1 MSETKHI
8 YIVDDDD
15 SMRAT
20 LLRAFEKTD
29 YQIHTFENAQLFL
42 MAKVEHFPAVMLL
55 DMNMPGLK
63 GIDLQAALINNK
75 WDIPIIFISGDT
87 ERKEIIQGLKNGA
100 HDFLLKPFP
109 LADVLKAVETAFQSI
124 AKDEQYLSKRREAVK
139 SYDFL
144 TEREKEVF
152 HLLAQGQMSKDVAVA
167 MGITPATVKIF
178 KANIFRKFQIEADAE
193 LVKLA
198 LEYRLLEI

>member
-1 MSETKHI
+1 MSDQKHI

-20 LLRAFEKTD
+20 LLRAFNTTT
-29 YQIHTFENAQLFL
+29 YQIHTFENAQQFL
-42 MAKVEHFPAVMLL
+42 ISKPEHFPAVMLL

-63 GIDLQAALINNK
+63 GIDLQAALLNNH

-109 LADVLKAVETAFQSI
+109 LALMLESVEKAFQTI
-124 AKDEQYLSKRREAVK
+124 HKKKQFLNNRRLAVK
-139 SYDFL
+139 SYDSL

-152 HLLAQGQMSKDVAVA
+152 HLLAQGQISKDVALA
-167 MGITPATVKIF
+167 LGITPATIKVF
-178 KANIFRKFQIEADAE
+178 KANIFRKFQIRTDAE

-198 LEYRLLEI
+198 VEFELIKD

>member
-63 GIDLQAALINNK
+63 GIDLQAFLSAV
-75 WDIPIIFISGDT
+75 IP
-87 ERKEIIQGLKNGA
+87 KE
-100 HDFLLKPFP
+100 
-109 LADVLKAVETAFQSI
+109 
-124 AKDEQYLSKRREAVK
+124 KR
-139 SYDFL
+139 S
-144 TEREKEVF
+144 
-152 HLLAQGQMSKDVAVA
+152 
-167 MGITPATVKIF
+167 
-178 KANIFRKFQIEADAE
+178 FRD
-193 LVKLA
+193 
-198 LEYRLLEI
+198 

>member
-1 MSETKHI
+1 
-8 YIVDDDD
+8 
-15 SMRAT
+15 
-20 LLRAFEKTD
+20 
-29 YQIHTFENAQLFL
+29 
-42 MAKVEHFPAVMLL
+42 MAKLEHFPAVMLL

-100 HDFLLKPFP
+100 HDFLLKPFL
-109 LADVLKAVETAFQSI
+109 LADVLNAVKTAFQSI
-124 AKDEQYLSKRREAVK
+124 AKDKQYLTKRREAVK
-139 SYDFL
+139 SYDSL

-152 HLLAQGQMSKDVAVA
+152 HLLAEGRMSKDVAVA
-167 MGITPATVKIF
+167 MSITPATVKIF

-198 LEYRLLEI
+198 LEYRLLEV